1 MTVWALHWTIK
12 KEVSVPHCLYDSVI
26 CPLNHKHDSVSSAFS
41 NLIDESSA
49 LEHYSDS
56 ANNGSYHQY
65 NNVSIAL
72 DY

>member
-1 MTVWALHWTIK
+1 MI
-12 KEVSVPHCLYDSVI
+12 VSSV
-26 CPLNHKHDSVSSAFS
+26 NHKHDSVSSAFS
-41 NLIDESSA
+41 DLNDESSA
-49 LEHYSDS
+49 LRHYYDS